1 MSGRGMASAPRQPR
15 RTIAAAALLALVA
28 GYVDAL
34 GFLATGGLFVS
45 FMSGN
50 STASAVDLWQGALPV
65 AALGGAL
72 VVSFVAGVTAAG
84 IIARSVRHGRSRV
97 LLLVIAAML
106 VLSELLRAFYPEAGA
121 WTYTLV
127 AAGMGAV
134 NVVFA
139 DEERV
144 QVAVTYAT
152 GGLVAVGLGLAQMF
166 TGRSRGAWRRPLLL
180 WLALVVGAVIGA
192 ALHLALG
199 PWALPAAAAVLILL
213 ALLPPRVFA
222 G

>member
-1 MSGRGMASAPRQPR
+1 MAGVPRQPR
-15 RTIAAAALLALVA
+15 RTIAAAAVLAAVA

-50 STASAVDLWQGALPV
+50 TTAAAVDVQQGLFEI
-65 AALGGAL
+65 AALGAAL

-97 LLLVIAAML
+97 LLLVIATML
-106 VLSELLRAFYPEAGA
+106 VLSEVLRAFYPDAGA

-152 GGLVAVGLGLAQMF
+152 GGLVAVGLGLAQLF
-166 TGRSRGAWRRPLLL
+166 TGHSRGAWRRPLLL
-180 WLALVVGAVIGA
+180 WAALAVGAVIGSA
-192 ALHLALG
+192 VHLTLG
-199 PWALPAAAAVLILL
+199 PWGLPAAAAVLVLL
-213 ALLPPRVFA
+213 SLLPPRVFA